1 MFGLWGS
8 AAVGVTVFLLLHVI
22 LWRVFPSDLP
32 RIRLLALLS
41 LIGMASSIAVHLR
54 FHSRDPIELYAV
66 CAIDVFAMVLYTFF
80 YAGLARSVSLTL
92 MIRFLQ
98 SRLDSTDLEIL
109 AEEYA
114 ASTRFEDR
122 IYLMQE
128 SGLVRVSGHS
138 VSLTP
143 RGKQLGFWSRA
154 LGRWLQA
161 GLEG

>member
-1 MFGLWGS
+1 MFGVWGS
-8 AAVGVTVFLLLHVI
+8 ATAGITVFLFLHVI
-22 LWRVFPSDLP
+22 LWRLFPSDLP
-32 RIRLLALLS
+32 RIRRLAQLS
-41 LIGMASSIAVHLR
+41 VIGIATSITVHLL
-54 FHSRDPIELYAV
+54 FYSRDPIELYAV
-66 CAIDVFAMVLYTFF
+66 GGIDVFAMVLYTFF

-92 MIRFLQ
+92 MIRFLR
-98 SRLDSTDLEIL
+98 SHSATTDLEAL

-128 SGLVRVSGHS
+128 SGLVGVSGHK
-138 VSLTP
+138 VSLTA
-143 RGKQLGFWSRA
+143 RGKQLGSWSRT